1 MKDKCNMRL
10 IESDLFYNIFNYNKN
25 FLINNNNENFKN
37 IKILYDVNNSES
49 NASIEFMK
57 LNRYYIF

>member
-37 IKILYDVNNSES
+37 IKYLYDDNNNES
-49 NASIEFMK
+49 VDSLELMK

>member
-25 FLINNNNENFKN
+25 FLINNSNDNFKN
-37 IKILYDVNNSES
+37 IKYLYDDNNNES
-49 NASIEFMK
+49 KASIELMK